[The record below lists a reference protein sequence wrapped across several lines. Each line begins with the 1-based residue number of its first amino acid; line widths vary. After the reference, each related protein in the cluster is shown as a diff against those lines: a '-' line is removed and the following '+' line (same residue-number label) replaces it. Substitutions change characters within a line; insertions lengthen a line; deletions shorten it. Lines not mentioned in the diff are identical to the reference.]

1 MEVSKKRQ
9 MRLER
14 QRQRYRKY
22 LRIEIQVFRRVLIL
36 LCLLGLIIPLRP
48 EQSKLEKRDLEQFP
62 SLSVQGILKGNF
74 FEDVSTWYADTFPFR
89 EKLLTANAAV
99 ERLYGLGR
107 QQIHGNV
114 GTGDEIPT
122 EYTEADTQKKNKKKG
137 KTSDK
142 AAKDKDSGAD
152 VEDTDVAQGDEGE
165 DGMLHEVPESVG
177 TIYIAQDRA
186 FELYYFDLES
196 ANQYIKMINN
206 AAQLLDGKAVVYDIL
221 APTSIGIYLDKD
233 IQESLGCS
241 DQSQAFD
248 YILNNLDS
256 RVRGVKVFDTLLS
269 HNGEYLYFRTDHH
282 WTADGAYYA
291 YEKFCKEKGI
301 LANSRDDFEIREFD
315 DFVGSFYSFG
325 NQAAVLSENPDIITA
340 YTPKGTNAMTY
351 TDRDGMTWEWEVVAD
366 GSTYDRG
373 SKYSCFIGGDSPYS
387 VIQNPELQDGSS
399 CVVIKESY
407 GNAFV
412 PFLVDHYQTVH
423 VVDYRYFVGNIP
435 EFVAQNNVQDVIF
448 VNNADA
454 ISEAAVGYMSGLFQ

>member
-1 MEVSKKRQ
+1 MEVNKKRQ
-9 MRLER
+9 MRIER
-14 QRQRYRKY
+14 QRARYRKY
-22 LRIEIQVFRRVLIL
+22 LRTEIQVFRRVLL
-36 LCLLGLIIPLRP
+36 VLCLLGLLVPLRP
-48 EQSKLEKRDLEQFP
+48 TTSKVEKRDLEKFP
-62 SLSVQGILKGNF
+62 SISLKGILQGDF

-99 ERLYGLGR
+99 ERLYGLGK
-107 QQIHGNV
+107 QQIHGTV
-114 GTGDEIPT
+114 GKGDEIPT
-122 EYTEADTQKKNKKKG
+122 EYTETEGESEKG
-137 KTSDK
+137 PKEEK
-142 AAKDKDSGAD
+142 PAESGESRPEETAGND
-152 VEDTDVAQGDEGE
+152 MAQGDEGE

-186 FELYYFDLES
+186 FELYYFALSS
-196 ANQYIKMINN
+196 ANQYIKMINS
-206 AAQLLDGKAVVYDIL
+206 AAQSLEGKATVYDIL
-221 APTSIGIYLDKD
+221 VPTSIGIYLDKD

-248 YILNNLDS
+248 YILDNLDS
-256 RVRGVKVFDTLLS
+256 RVRGVRVFDTLLS

-291 YEKFCKEKGI
+291 YEKFCAEKGI
-301 LANSRDDFEIREFD
+301 IPNSRDDYEIREFNN
-315 DFVGSFYSFG
+315 FVGSFYSFG
-325 NQAAVLSENPDIITA
+325 NQAAVLAENPDTITA

-366 GSTYDRG
+366 AATYDRG
-373 SKYSCFIGGDSPYS
+373 SKYSCFIGGDNPYS
-387 VIQNPELQDGSS
+387 VIQNPGIQDGSS

-423 VVDYRYFVGNIP
+423 VVDYRYFAGSIP
-435 EFVAQNNVQDVIF
+435 QFVEQNNVQDVIF

-454 ISEAAVGYMSGLFQ
+454 VSESAVEYMNGLFQ

>member
-22 LRIEIQVFRRVLIL
+22 LRTEIQVFRRALIL
-36 LCLLGLIIPLRP
+36 LCLLGLLVPLRP
-48 EQSKLEKRDLEQFP
+48 EQSQLEKRDLEKFP
-62 SLSVQGILKGNF
+62 SPSLAGILNGEF
-74 FEDVSTWYADTFPFR
+74 FADVSTWYADTFPFR
-89 EKLLTANAAV
+89 ERLLTANAAV

-107 QQIHGNV
+107 QQIHGSV

-122 EYTEADTQKKNKKKG
+122 EYTEADTQKKTKKKKG
-137 KTSDK
+137 KSDE
-142 AAKDKDSGAD
+142 AGESEVSDSGQEEPAA
-152 VEDTDVAQGDEGE
+152 AQGDEGE

-186 FELYYFDLES
+186 FELYYFALES

-206 AAQLLDGKAVVYDIL
+206 AAQLLEGKAVVYDIPV
-221 APTSIGIYLDKD
+221 PTSIGIYLDKD

-248 YILNNLDS
+248 YILDNLDS

-291 YEKFCKEKGI
+291 YERFCKEKGI

-315 DFVGSFYSFG
+315 NFVGSFYSFG
-325 NQAAVLSENPDIITA
+325 NQAAVLAENPDIITA
-340 YTPKGTNAMTY
+340 YTPKGTNEMTY
-351 TDRDGMTWEWEVVAD
+351 TDRDGMTWDWEVVAD
-366 GSTYDRG
+366 GSAYDRG
-373 SKYSCFIGGDSPYS
+373 SKYSCFIGGDNPYS
-387 VIQNPELQDGSS
+387 VIQNPAVQDGSS

-454 ISEAAVGYMSGLFQ
+454 ISEAAVEYMNGLFQ